1 MVEIEPSIMLHP
13 NIVGAY
19 ERNKQKAMSQEGISV
34 VAELTQDV
42 PANFARQAVTTV
54 EGSTFLK
61 NTTLHQEV
69 FGPFT
74 LVVQCEDISQ
84 LEKVVSQL
92 EGQLTGTLIAGEGEL
107 SQYTRLI
114 ETLQNRVGRIIYN
127 GVPTG
132 VEVCPSMVHGG
143 PYPASTDSRFTAVG
157 TYSIRRWARPFSFQD
172 WPDELLPEE
181 LKNDNPLGI
190 ERKIN
195 NINTREGF

>member
-1 MVEIEPSIMLHP
+1 MLHP

-19 ERNKQKAMSQEGISV
+19 ERNKQRAVSQEGLSV
-34 VAELTQDV
+34 VAELTAEV

-54 EGSTFLK
+54 EGSTFLR
-61 NTTLHQEV
+61 NSTLHQEV

-74 LVVQCEDISQ
+74 LVVQCDDVTQLKQVIS
-84 LEKVVSQL
+84 SL
-92 EGQLTGTLIAGEGEL
+92 EGQLTGTVIAGEGEL
-107 SQYTRLI
+107 QGHIDLI
-114 ETLQNRVGRIIYN
+114 EALQNRVGRIIYN

-143 PYPASTDSRFTAVG
+143 PYPSSTDSRFTAVG

-172 WPDELLPEE
+172 WPGELLPDE
-181 LKNDNPLGI
+181 LKNENPLGI

-195 NINTREGF
+195 NANTTEAI